1 MKKYE
6 LIPEG
11 KLFRIIA
18 LKDFGFI
25 KKGELGGLIE
35 KESNL
40 SQKNECW
47 VYKYAK
53 VYGNALVSGDAQVL
67 GDAEVRGNAKVYGN
81 AEVSGD
87 ALVSGNAKVSGD
99 AEVYGNALVSD
110 DAKVYGNAK
119 VYDNARVIDE
129 SKVTGNAK
137 VYGNAYVLGNT
148 QATKEVITFGNIF
161 DYDITITD
169 NHIKIGCQQY
179 LKSRWLEFTNKEILE
194 MGGKRALKFWGLFKP
209 FAINMGF
216 FN

>member
-47 VYKYAK
+47 IHE
-53 VYGNALVSGDAQVL
+53 NA
-67 GDAEVRGNAKVYGN
+67 
-81 AEVSGD
+81 
-87 ALVSGNAKVSGD
+87 
-99 AEVYGNALVSD
+99 
-110 DAKVYGNAK
+110 
-119 VYDNARVIDE
+119 
-129 SKVTGNAK
+129 KVTGNAK
-137 VYGNAYVLGNT
+137 VRGDAEVSGDAEVTGNAEVYGNAQVIDNSKVTGNATVYNTAYVSGNAK
-148 QATKEVITFGNIF
+148 ATKEVITFGNIF

-194 MGGKRALKFWGLFKP
+194 MDGKKALKFWGLFKP

>member
-6 LIPEG
+6 LIREG

-25 KKGELGGLIE
+25 KNGELGGLIE
-35 KESNL
+35 KESNI

-47 VYKYAK
+47 IHE
-53 VYGNALVSGDAQVL
+53 NALVTGNAYVS
-67 GDAEVRGNAKVYGN
+67 GNAKVYGN
-81 AEVSGD
+81 AQ
-87 ALVSGNAKVSGD
+87 VSGD
-99 AEVYGNALVSD
+99 AEVTGNAE
-110 DAKVYGNAK
+110 VYGNAQ
-119 VYDNARVIDE
+119 
-129 SKVTGNAK
+129 VTGNAEIYENAK
-137 VYGNAYVLGNT
+137 VYGNAYVSGDAEVSGDAK
-148 QATKEVITFGNIF
+148 ATKEVITFGNIF

>member
-6 LIPEG
+6 LIREG

-18 LKDFGFI
+18 LKDFNGVR
-25 KKGELGGLIE
+25 KGYFGGVVENRNNLGQQG
-35 KESNL
+35 N
-40 SQKNECW
+40 CW
-47 VYKYAK
+47 IHENAK
-53 VYGNALVSGDAQVL
+53 VTGNAKVRGDAQV
-67 GDAEVRGNAKVYGN
+67 
-81 AEVSGD
+81 SG
-87 ALVSGNAKVSGD
+87 
-99 AEVYGNALVSD
+99 

-119 VYDNARVIDE
+119 VYSTAYV
-129 SKVTGNAK
+129 SGNAK
-137 VYGNAYVLGNT
+137 
-148 QATKEVITFGNIF
+148 ATKEVITFGNIF

-194 MGGKRALKFWGLFKP
+194 MEGKRALKFWGLFKP

>member
-1 MKKYE
+1 MKKYD
-6 LIPEG
+6 LIKEG

-18 LKDFGFI
+18 LKDFNGV

-47 VYKYAK
+47 VYKNAK
-53 VYGNALVSGDAQVL
+53 VIENARVWGDAEVSGNALVSGDATVYST
-67 GDAEVRGNAKVYGN
+67 AYVSGNAKVYGN
-81 AEVSGD
+81 A
-87 ALVSGNAKVSGD
+87 
-99 AEVYGNALVSD
+99 
-110 DAKVYGNAK
+110 
-119 VYDNARVIDE
+119 RIIDK

-137 VYGNAYVLGNT
+137 VYSTAHVSGNT

-194 MGGKRALKFWGLFKP
+194 MGGKRALKFWRLFKP
-209 FAINMGF
+209 FAINRGF

>member
-53 VYGNALVSGDAQVL
+53 VYGNALVSGDARVT
-67 GDAEVRGNAKVYGN
+67 GN
-81 AEVSGD
+81 AEIY
-87 ALVSGNAKVSGD
+87 GNAKVSGD
-99 AEVYGNALVSD
+99 AEVSGNALVF
-110 DAKVYGNAK
+110 GNAL
-119 VYDNARVIDE
+119 
-129 SKVTGNAK
+129 
-137 VYGNAYVLGNT
+137 VLNT
-148 QATKEVITFGNIF
+148 
-161 DYDITITD
+161 
-169 NHIKIGCQQY
+169 
-179 LKSRWLEFTNKEILE
+179 
-194 MGGKRALKFWGLFKP
+194 
-209 FAINMGF
+209 GF

>member
-47 VYKYAK
+47 IHE
-53 VYGNALVSGDAQVL
+53 NASVT
-67 GDAEVRGNAKVYGN
+67 GN
-81 AEVSGD
+81 AEVSG
-87 ALVSGNAKVSGD
+87 NAQI
-99 AEVYGNALVSD
+99 YGNALVID
-110 DAKVYGNAK
+110 NAKVYGNAK
-119 VYDNARVIDE
+119 VC
-129 SKVTGNAK
+129 GNAL
-137 VYGNAYVLGNT
+137 VSGNAYVSGN
-148 QATKEVITFGNIF
+148 ALVFGN
-161 DYDITITD
+161 
-169 NHIKIGCQQY
+169 
-179 LKSRWLEFTNKEILE
+179 
-194 MGGKRALKFWGLFKP
+194 ALVL
-209 FAINMGF
+209 NTGF

>member
-1 MKKYE
+1 MKKYD
-6 LIPEG
+6 LIREG

-18 LKDFGFI
+18 LKDFNGVR
-25 KKGELGGLIE
+25 KGYFGGVVENINNLGQQG
-35 KESNL
+35 N
-40 SQKNECW
+40 CW
-47 VYKYAK
+47 IH
-53 VYGNALVSGDAQVL
+53 
-67 GDAEVRGNAKVYGN
+67 ENAKVTGNAQVTGN
-81 AEVSGD
+81 AE
-87 ALVSGNAKVSGD
+87 
-99 AEVYGNALVSD
+99 
-110 DAKVYGNAK
+110 VYGNAK
-119 VYDNARVIDE
+119 VYDNARIIDK

-209 FAINMGF
+209 FAINRGF

>member
-47 VYKYAK
+47 IHE
-53 VYGNALVSGDAQVL
+53 NASVT
-67 GDAEVRGNAKVYGN
+67 GN

-87 ALVSGNAKVSGD
+87 AQIFGNTLVSGD
-99 AEVYGNALVSD
+99 AEVSGNAQ
-110 DAKVYGNAK
+110 
-119 VYDNARVIDE
+119 I
-129 SKVTGNAK
+129 
-137 VYGNAYVLGNT
+137 
-148 QATKEVITFGNIF
+148 
-161 DYDITITD
+161 
-169 NHIKIGCQQY
+169 
-179 LKSRWLEFTNKEILE
+179 
-194 MGGKRALKFWGLFKP
+194 
-209 FAINMGF
+209 
-216 FN
+216 

>member
-53 VYGNALVSGDAQVL
+53 VYGNASVTGNASIT
-67 GDAEVRGNAKVYGN
+67 GNAKVTGN
-81 AEVSGD
+81 
-87 ALVSGNAKVSGD
+87 
-99 AEVYGNALVSD
+99 AEVYGNAYVS
-110 DAKVYGNAK
+110 GNAK
-119 VYDNARVIDE
+119 
-129 SKVTGNAK
+129 
-137 VYGNAYVLGNT
+137 
-148 QATKEVITFGNIF
+148 ATKEVITFGNIF

>member
-1 MKKYE
+1 MKKYD
-6 LIPEG
+6 LIREG

-18 LKDFGFI
+18 LKDFNGVR
-25 KKGELGGLIE
+25 KGYFGGVVENRNNLGQQGD
-35 KESNL
+35 
-40 SQKNECW
+40 CW
-47 VYKYAK
+47 IHE
-53 VYGNALVSGDAQVL
+53 NA
-67 GDAEVRGNAKVYGN
+67 
-81 AEVSGD
+81 
-87 ALVSGNAKVSGD
+87 
-99 AEVYGNALVSD
+99 
-110 DAKVYGNAK
+110 
-119 VYDNARVIDE
+119 
-129 SKVTGNAK
+129 KVTGNAK

>member
-1 MKKYE
+1 MKKYD
-6 LIPEG
+6 LIREG

-47 VYKYAK
+47 IHENASVT
-53 VYGNALVSGDAQVL
+53 GNAEVS
-67 GDAEVRGNAKVYGN
+67 GNAKVYGN
-81 AEVSGD
+81 AQII
-87 ALVSGNAKVSGD
+87 
-99 AEVYGNALVSD
+99 
-110 DAKVYGNAK
+110 
-119 VYDNARVIDE
+119 DN

-137 VYGNAYVLGNT
+137 
-148 QATKEVITFGNIF
+148 ATKEVITFGNIF

-209 FAINMGF
+209 FAINRGF